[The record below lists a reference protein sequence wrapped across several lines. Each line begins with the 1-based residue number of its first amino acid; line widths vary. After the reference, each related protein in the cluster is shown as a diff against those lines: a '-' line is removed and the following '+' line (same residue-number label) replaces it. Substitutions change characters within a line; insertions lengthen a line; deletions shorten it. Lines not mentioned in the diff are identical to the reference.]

1 VKLDFQIP
9 SVDELFNLNETEHR
23 ELFREIRQP
32 WDVLLRIE
40 EYLRTNLRHEQNG
53 QVHNQA
59 VIQGDVY
66 IGEGSI
72 IEAGALI
79 CGPVRIG
86 RNCRIGHGA
95 ILRNNLVVGD
105 DCVIGHAV
113 ELKSSLLFNGCEV
126 AHFNY
131 IGDSILGAKVHLG
144 AGAIL
149 SNYRLIR
156 GNVKVHLEEK
166 KIETGMSKLGALIG
180 DRTEIGC
187 NAVLMPG
194 TIIGQD
200 CVLYPNINFGG
211 VLSARQLVKNKNELE
226 VVPREEDG
234 D

>member
-95 ILRNNLVVGD
+95 ILRNNLVVWD
-105 DCVIGHAV
+105 
-113 ELKSSLLFNGCEV
+113 
-126 AHFNY
+126 
-131 IGDSILGAKVHLG
+131 
-144 AGAIL
+144 
-149 SNYRLIR
+149 
-156 GNVKVHLEEK
+156 
-166 KIETGMSKLGALIG
+166 
-180 DRTEIGC
+180 
-187 NAVLMPG
+187 
-194 TIIGQD
+194 D

-211 VLSARQLVKNKNELE
+211 VLPARQLVKNKNELE

>member
-1 VKLDFQIP
+1 MKLDFQIP
-9 SVDELFNLNETEHR
+9 SVDQLFNLNETEHS

-113 ELKSSLLFNGCEV
+113 ELKNSLLFNGCEV

-156 GNVKVHLEEK
+156 GNVRVHLEEK
-166 KIETGMSKLGALIG
+166 KIETGMDKLGALIG

-187 NAVLMPG
+187 NAVLLPG

-211 VLSARQLVKNKNELE
+211 VLPAGRLVKNKNELE

>member
-1 VKLDFQIP
+1 MKLDFEIP
-9 SVDELFNLNETEHR
+9 SVDELFSLKQTEHS
-23 ELFREIRQP
+23 EIFHEIRQP

-40 EYLRTNLRHEQNG
+40 EYLRSNLQHEQNG

-59 VIQGDVY
+59 VIRGDVY
-66 IGEGSI
+66 IGENSI

-79 CGPVRIG
+79 CGPVSIG

-95 ILRNNLVVGD
+95 ILRNNVVVGD

-113 ELKSSLLFNGCEV
+113 EIKNSLLFNGCKV

-131 IGDSILGAKVHLG
+131 VGDSVLGAKVHLG

-156 GNVKVHLEEK
+156 GNVRVHLEER
-166 KIETGMSKLGALIG
+166 KIDTGMDKLGALIG

-187 NAVLMPG
+187 NVVLQPG

-200 CVLYPNINFGG
+200 CLLYSNINFGG
-211 VLSARQLVKNKNELE
+211 VLPASRLLKNKNKLA
-226 VVPREEDG
+226 VVARKKDG

>member
-1 VKLDFQIP
+1 VKLDFEIP
-9 SVDELFNLNETEHR
+9 SVDGLFSLKQTEHSELFH
-23 ELFREIRQP
+23 EIRQT

-40 EYLRTNLRHEQNG
+40 EYLRSNLQHEQNG

-59 VIQGDVY
+59 VIRGDVY
-66 IGEGSI
+66 IGENSI

-79 CGPVRIG
+79 CGPVSIG

-95 ILRNNLVVGD
+95 ILRNNVVVGD
-105 DCVIGHAV
+105 NCVIGHAV
-113 ELKSSLLFNGCEV
+113 EIKNSLLFNGCKV

-131 IGDSILGAKVHLG
+131 VGDSVLGAKVHLG

-156 GNVKVHLEEK
+156 GNVRVHLEER
-166 KIETGMSKLGALIG
+166 KIDTGMDKLGALIG

-187 NAVLMPG
+187 NVVLQPG

-200 CVLYPNINFGG
+200 CLLYSNINFGG
-211 VLSARQLVKNKNELE
+211 VLPASRLLKNKNKLA
-226 VVPREEDG
+226 VVTRKKDG

>member
-1 VKLDFQIP
+1 MKLDFQIP
-9 SVDELFNLNETEHR
+9 SVDELINLNETEHR

-86 RNCRIGHGA
+86 
-95 ILRNNLVVGD
+95 
-105 DCVIGHAV
+105 HAV

-166 KIETGMSKLGALIG
+166 KIETGMDKLGALIC

-187 NAVLMPG
+187 NAELMPG
-194 TIIGQD
+194 AIIGQD
-200 CVLYPNINFGG
+200 
-211 VLSARQLVKNKNELE
+211 
-226 VVPREEDG
+226 
-234 D
+234 